1 MGRSPPSPS
10 LFLFAPFSF
19 PLRSRHRHRF
29 DASTIRKKRK
39 TTERIRD
46 PISCNRSINR
56 EEICYEIQP
65 VGRIGKDFFFPNS
78 FERKGIVEFFWTQ
91 LDLEIS
97 AILSNLLS
105 NRSSSTLTLRIL
117 VHDSIREE
125 RGEGDQPCDK
135 ILKWR
140 PSLKSRNCKWA
151 NSSFPFLFFLKS
163 TRVKKIGPT
172 MILGK
177 KHCCR
182 CSKKMQQGNSLINV
196 SQFHDTIACIER
208 NFTQRRTTTTTTTI
222 GKVAKGQSFPFS
234 LVKFKLKLRG
244 KEEFF

>member
-1 MGRSPPSPS
+1 M
-10 LFLFAPFSF
+10 
-19 PLRSRHRHRF
+19 
-29 DASTIRKKRK
+29 
-39 TTERIRD
+39 
-46 PISCNRSINR
+46 
-56 EEICYEIQP
+56 
-65 VGRIGKDFFFPNS
+65 
-78 FERKGIVEFFWTQ
+78 EFFWTQ

-151 NSSFPFLFFLKS
+151 NSSFPFFVFLKS

-177 KHCCR
+177 KRNIVVVVPRR
-182 CSKKMQQGNSLINV
+182 CN
-196 SQFHDTIACIER
+196 
-208 NFTQRRTTTTTTTI
+208 
-222 GKVAKGQSFPFS
+222 
-234 LVKFKLKLRG
+234 
-244 KEEFF
+244 KEIP